1 MNKNKNETKMGRP
14 PLYDEALVQVMIGM
28 PEEMYHW
35 LLEQPKGAH
44 ATLRELIENAMSAN
58 TEYKK

>member
-1 MNKNKNETKMGRP
+1 MNRNKQTKKTGRP
-14 PLYDEALVQVMIGM
+14 TLYDETLVQVMIGM
-28 PEEMYHW
+28 PEEMYYW
-35 LLEQPKGAH
+35 LLKQPKGAH